1 METTMKTLTLFG
13 ALLFGLV
20 VVQAS
25 ADARESLRKNETYC
39 LESSQGGGSDGGG
52 TFLQCRYETMAQC
65 IASKTSQGDL
75 CSLNPV
81 LAFRQQGKD
90 Y

>member
-1 METTMKTLTLFG
+1 MASAGTKARTRCSHQGNPGMETTMKTLTLFG

-25 ADARESLRKNETYC
+25 AEARESLRKNETYC

-65 IASKTSQGDL
+65 IAS
-75 CSLNPV
+75 
-81 LAFRQQGKD
+81 
-90 Y
+90 